1 MIMRTHKEIILKTIG
16 YSSPKTKIL
25 SLIGRHWI
33 LYVFISVF
41 AMLSLVFGIYPM
53 IRSVQFSFLKSN
65 TVFTTQETVG
75 LNNYLKLFKDPYF
88 WNSLKLT
95 LLFTAISVPLNLI
108 SALCL
113 AQMLAYKGINGTAML
128 FFKLAVFIPFITPD
142 VVGAVVWKQFFNT
155 NGAMNQLLQSM
166 GLQPIGWL
174 TQPGTAIGVLAFVEL
189 WKHVGLYTII
199 FLTNYQLID
208 PSMYEAAHMDGA
220 GAWQKYRFITLPT
233 LRPALVL
240 NTIYAFIQFMKTYT
254 VSRII
259 TFGGPN
265 YSTNFLS
272 YYAYSKYEIMDFGS
286 ATSIATILFTF
297 IILLT
302 LVGMKIGGDENEK
315 K

>member
-1 MIMRTHKEIILKTIG
+1 LKTI
-16 YSSPKTKIL
+16 SLL
-25 SLIGRHWI
+25 SRAKNLGSLVGKHWI
-33 LYVFISVF
+33 LYLFISLF
-41 AMLSLVFGIYPM
+41 AVLSIVFGIYPM
-53 IRSVQFSFLKSN
+53 VRSVQFSFLKSN
-65 TVFTTQETVG
+65 TVFTSQESIG
-75 LNNYLKLFKDPYF
+75 FNNYLRLLKDPYF
-88 WNSLKLT
+88 WDSFRLT
-95 LLFTAISVPLNLI
+95 LLFTTISVPLNLI

-113 AQMLAYKGINGTAML
+113 AQMLASKNLSKGAML

-155 NGAMNQLLQSM
+155 NGAMNQLLQRL
-166 GLQPIGWL
+166 GLAPVGWL
-174 TQPGTAIGVLAFVEL
+174 TQSGTALGVLVFVEL

-220 GAWQKYRFITLPT
+220 RAWQKYRYITFPA

-240 NTIYAFIQFMKTYT
+240 NTVYAFIQFMKTYT

-265 YSTNFLS
+265 YATNFLS
-272 YYAYSKYEIMDFGS
+272 YYAYSKYEKMDFGS
-286 ATSIATILFTF
+286 ATAIATMLFIF

-302 LVGMKIGGDENEK
+302 LVGMRMGGNENERK
-315 K
+315 